1 MSVDLGLND
10 ELVAASNV
18 ADSATGFAD
27 RLLALLVA
35 ALKSNTN
42 PFGDAAV
49 RDSTD
54 ARTGSSF
61 ANDLIRLN
69 ASGKFNHASFI
80 PAATTALAG
89 LLSASDK
96 SKINGLGG
104 SISGGLASITEE
116 QVFDHVKNIIV
127 KGNGINVV
135 DSDFLNTITLSL
147 ATVSSTGY
155 LATAFASVSDDGSI
169 DRSGGISSISKTSN
183 GYYTIT
189 FSSRRSTSNY
199 AVLCACSSLDA
210 DAGIRINYRSRT
222 TSEFKVE
229 LVQGIRDLPESRD
242 FSVLVFGG

>member
-1 MSVDLGLND
+1 MSVNLGLDD

-27 RLLALLVA
+27 RLLTLLIGALN
-35 ALKSNTN
+35 SSQN

-69 ASGKFNHASFI
+69 NNGKFNHSSFI

-89 LLSASDK
+89 LLSAGDK
-96 SKINGLGG
+96 SKLNGLGG
-104 SISGGLASITEE
+104 SVGSTPITEE

-147 ATVSSTGY
+147 AAVSSTGY
-155 LATAFASVSDDGSI
+155 LATAWASVSDDGSI
-169 DRSGGISSISKTSN
+169 DRSGGISSVSKTSN

-222 TSEFKVE
+222 TSKFKVE